1 MNAMNFL
8 IATVFDLYLMVVLLR
23 IWLQW
28 ARADFYNPF
37 SQFIVKATQPVVGPL
52 RRFIPPIGNLDTATL
67 LFGYLLT
74 LTKFLLL
81 QVIVDGGLAPLSPAL
96 LLIGL
101 MSLLKAIGGLIFWVL
116 IIRAILSWV
125 SQGQNPM
132 EYVMMQLTDPL
143 LNPIRR
149 FIPAMGGIDLSMLVL
164 FIILQFLNFMIGDLL
179 SPYFGNLWFVL

>member
-8 IATVFDLYLMVVLLR
+8 ISTAFDLYIMVVLLR

-37 SQFIVKATQPVVGPL
+37 SQFIVKATQPVVAPL
-52 RRFIPPIGNLDTATL
+52 RRFIPSIGNIDMATV
-67 LFGYLLT
+67 LFAYVLSLG
-74 LTKFLLL
+74 KFLLL
-81 QVIVDGGLAPLSPAL
+81 QLVVDGGISSFSPTL
-96 LLIGL
+96 FLVGFL
-101 MSLLKAIGGLIFWVL
+101 SLLKAAGGLIFWVL

-132 EYVMMQLTDPL
+132 EYVMIQLSDPL

-149 FIPAMGGIDLSMLVL
+149 FIPPMGGLDLSMLVL
-164 FIILQFLNFMIGDLL
+164 FVLLQFLNFVIGDFLT
-179 SPYFGNLWFVL
+179 PYFGNLWFVL